1 MITLALGTFQVS
13 QKYLGLLPGGGS
25 YTVKVLLI
33 NAHAEKNRLHTGK
46 DGWSQAD
53 NKHLLIWKIKKLSYD
68 LLIKCTFLD

>member
-46 DGWSQAD
+46 DG
-53 NKHLLIWKIKKLSYD
+53 
-68 LLIKCTFLD
+68 